1 MRFQFDPRQPYQTS
15 AIEAVTDL
23 FDGQPADA
31 DQLLTSLQYLPPQQ
45 SLDIPDFGGQEAF
58 GIFEEIGAYGN
69 NLVLDEET
77 IAANLRRVQDR
88 NGLEVND
95 TLVDGLQFD
104 IEMETG
110 TGKTYVYLRTAFEL
124 ASKYRFNKFI
134 VLVP

>member
-1 MRFQFDPRQPYQTS
+1 MN
-15 AIEAVTDL
+15 
-23 FDGQPADA
+23 
-31 DQLLTSLQYLPPQQ
+31 LL
-45 SLDIPDFGGQEAF
+45 
-58 GIFEEIGAYGN
+58 
-69 NLVLDEET
+69 
-77 IAANLRRVQDR
+77 RVQDR

-134 VLVP
+134 ILVPSVAIREGVKTSIHLMREHFRQLYPQINMDYNVYSGCLLYTSPSPRDS